1 MLHSSAQPHQRQQE
15 VASAGAFST
24 WGFSFCCAFG
34 VIGTFVDQ
42 SGISGQPKTWWHYCR
57 VTLESGHP
65 GALGELPGNSK
76 IDPEGA
82 WSATNVRTRRYV
94 LENQLV
100 SGCLTDLGYQKPFP
114 KYCRNN
120 SSPNIQKA
128 LPSRAGTCQTTSK
141 MGLRPTCTT
150 RLEFWPS
157 SISGTL
163 HGESQKGGPKRPR
176 HLPMQHQKSP
186 KPTNQHC
193 CKFSFK

>member
-15 VASAGAFST
+15 EVASASALST

-76 IDPEGA
+76 IDPDGA
-82 WSATNVRTRRYV
+82 WSATNVRARRYV

-100 SGCLTDLGYQKPFP
+100 SGCLTDLGY
-114 KYCRNN
+114 
-120 SSPNIQKA
+120 
-128 LPSRAGTCQTTSK
+128 
-141 MGLRPTCTT
+141 
-150 RLEFWPS
+150 
-157 SISGTL
+157 
-163 HGESQKGGPKRPR
+163 
-176 HLPMQHQKSP
+176 
-186 KPTNQHC
+186 
-193 CKFSFK
+193 